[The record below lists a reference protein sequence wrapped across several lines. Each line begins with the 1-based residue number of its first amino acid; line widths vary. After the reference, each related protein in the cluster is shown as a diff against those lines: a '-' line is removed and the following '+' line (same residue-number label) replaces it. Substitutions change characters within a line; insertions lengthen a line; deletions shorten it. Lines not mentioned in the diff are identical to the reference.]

1 MLPDFETGTTTQAD
15 VLIRDGRFAAIAPH
29 LEADCPIVEASGLLM
44 LPGMADLH
52 THMVQSLTQGPLD
65 DLNITQWLT
74 RMLWAQ
80 WSLTED
86 EWYYGVLL
94 GCLRSIR
101 YGVTAINE
109 MTYYPHIDAVV
120 QAYQD
125 AGLRVT
131 FGIGATDIA
140 ENDQIRVT
148 PVDECLQQAEE
159 LYHKWHG
166 RGLLRGCRAAG
177 TSGLHAGANAGP
189 QAICARARL
198 LYHTSCGGKAET
210 ERIRAWTGR
219 GGGGG
224 AGASRCPG

>member
-1 MLPDFETGTTTQAD
+1 MLLIRGAMLPDFETGTTTQAD
-15 VLIRDGRFAAIAPH
+15 VLIRDGRFAAIASH

-74 RMLWAQ
+74 RMLRAQ

-109 MTYYPHIDAVV
+109 MTY
-120 QAYQD
+120 
-125 AGLRVT
+125 
-131 FGIGATDIA
+131 
-140 ENDQIRVT
+140 
-148 PVDECLQQAEE
+148 
-159 LYHKWHG
+159 
-166 RGLLRGCRAAG
+166 
-177 TSGLHAGANAGP
+177 
-189 QAICARARL
+189 
-198 LYHTSCGGKAET
+198 
-210 ERIRAWTGR
+210 
-219 GGGGG
+219 
-224 AGASRCPG
+224 

>member
-1 MLPDFETGTTTQAD
+1 MLLIRGAMLPDFETGTTTQAD

-74 RMLWAQ
+74 RMLRAQ

-148 PVDECLQQAEE
+148 PVDECLRQAEE
-159 LYHKWHG
+159 LYHKWHC
-166 RGLLRGCRAAG
+166 RGLLRTAAVPQGRPACTPELMRA
-177 TSGLHAGANAGP
+177 LK
-189 QAICARARL
+189 QFARERGL
-198 LYHTSCGGKAET
+198 LYHTHLAEGKAET
-210 ERIRAWTGR
+210 EVYPK
-219 GGGGG
+219 
-224 AGASRCPG
+224 SRTF

>member
-1 MLPDFETGTTTQAD
+1 MLLIRGARLPDFETGTTTQAD

-74 RMLWAQ
+74 RMLRAQ

-109 MTYYPHIDAVV
+109 MTY
-120 QAYQD
+120 
-125 AGLRVT
+125 
-131 FGIGATDIA
+131 
-140 ENDQIRVT
+140 
-148 PVDECLQQAEE
+148 
-159 LYHKWHG
+159 
-166 RGLLRGCRAAG
+166 
-177 TSGLHAGANAGP
+177 
-189 QAICARARL
+189 
-198 LYHTSCGGKAET
+198 
-210 ERIRAWTGR
+210 
-219 GGGGG
+219 
-224 AGASRCPG
+224 

>member
-1 MLPDFETGTTTQAD
+1 MLLIRGAMLPDFETGTTTQAD

-29 LEADCPIVEASGLLM
+29 LEADCPIVEASGLLL

-74 RMLWAQ
+74 RMLRAQ

-125 AGLRVT
+125 AASARRISPRT
-131 FGIGATDIA
+131 TRSASRRWTNA
-140 ENDQIRVT
+140 
-148 PVDECLQQAEE
+148 C
-159 LYHKWHG
+159 G
-166 RGLLRGCRAAG
+166 RRRSCTTNGTAG
-177 TSGLHAGANAGP
+177 DC
-189 QAICARARL
+189 CARLPCRRDVRPARR
-198 LYHTSCGGKAET
+198 S
-210 ERIRAWTGR
+210 
-219 GGGGG
+219 
-224 AGASRCPG
+224 

>member
-1 MLPDFETGTTTQAD
+1 MLLIRGAMLPDFETGTTTQAD

-29 LEADCPIVEASGLLM
+29 LEADCPIVEASGLLL

-74 RMLWAQ
+74 RMLRAQ

-131 FGIGATDIA
+131 ISTDNMTLAAVTLEEGTEQVLRLVAQGIRLKDAAREVSAHTGLSK
-140 ENDQIRVT
+140 N
-148 PVDECLQQAEE
+148 E
-159 LYHKWHG
+159 LY
-166 RGLLRGCRAAG
+166 AAA
-177 TSGLHAGANAGP
+177 L
-189 QAICARARL
+189 
-198 LYHTSCGGKAET
+198 
-210 ERIRAWTGR
+210 ER
-219 GGGGG
+219 
-224 AGASRCPG
+224 S

>member
-1 MLPDFETGTTTQAD
+1 MLLICGAMLPDFETGTTTQAD

-74 RMLWAQ
+74 RMLRAQ

-131 FGIGATDIA
+131 KERLQLQNGFLCRRVENARMTYHIA
-140 ENDQIRVT
+140 V
-148 PVDECLQQAEE
+148 
-159 LYHKWHG
+159 
-166 RGLLRGCRAAG
+166 
-177 TSGLHAGANAGP
+177 
-189 QAICARARL
+189 
-198 LYHTSCGGKAET
+198 GK
-210 ERIRAWTGR
+210 I
-219 GGGGG
+219 
-224 AGASRCPG
+224 

>member
-1 MLPDFETGTTTQAD
+1 MLLIRGAMLPDFETGTTTQAD

-29 LEADCPIVEASGLLM
+29 LEADCPIVEASGLLL

-74 RMLWAQ
+74 RMLRAQ

-101 YGVTAINE
+101 SGVTAINE

-148 PVDECLQQAEE
+148 PVDECLRQEI
-159 LYHKWHG
+159 G
-166 RGLLRGCRAAG
+166 RA
-177 TSGLHAGANAGP
+177 HV
-189 QAICARARL
+189 
-198 LYHTSCGGKAET
+198 
-210 ERIRAWTGR
+210 
-219 GGGGG
+219 
-224 AGASRCPG
+224 